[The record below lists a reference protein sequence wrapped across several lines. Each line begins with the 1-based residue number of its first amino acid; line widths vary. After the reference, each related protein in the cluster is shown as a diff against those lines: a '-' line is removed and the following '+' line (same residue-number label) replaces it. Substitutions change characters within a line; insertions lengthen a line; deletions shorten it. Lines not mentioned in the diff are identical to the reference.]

1 MSQTEK
7 QKFGEIGENIAVK
20 HLVKHKYKILDR
32 NYRKKWGEIDIIA
45 RKNKVLHFIEV
56 KSVSCETFW
65 FNKIDVSHETSD
77 YWRPEENVHPWKLKR
92 LRRAIQSYLIE
103 KSVSCETEWQMDIMA
118 VFIDLTKKRAKIRIT
133 EDIGL

>member
-1 MSQTEK
+1 MQTEK
-7 QKFGEIGENIAVK
+7 QKVGETGENIAVK

-45 RKNKVLHFIEV
+45 KKNKVFHFIEV
-56 KSVSCETFW
+56 KSVSCETW
-65 FNKIDVSHETSD
+65 KYNKINVSNETSD
-77 YWRPEENVHPWKLKR
+77 DYRPEENVHPWKIKR

-103 KSVSCETEWQMDIMA
+103 KNVSHETEWQLDIMA
-118 VFIDLTKKRAKIRIT
+118 VFIDFARKRAKIRIT